1 MEKASITSLATSF
14 GLPMCRM
21 FSEMAEEQGMPG
33 FAGDRSFCK
42 YTYMFIHGIMI
53 QYPEQWLQGGY
64 PHYLP

>member
-1 MEKASITSLATSF
+1 
-14 GLPMCRM
+14 MCRM

-64 PHYLP
+64 PHYLPM